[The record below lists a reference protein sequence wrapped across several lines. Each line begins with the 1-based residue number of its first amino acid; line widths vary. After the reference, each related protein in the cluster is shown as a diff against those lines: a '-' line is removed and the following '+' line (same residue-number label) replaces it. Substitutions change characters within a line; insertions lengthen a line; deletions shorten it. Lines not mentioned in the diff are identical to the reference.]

1 MSQLKV
7 WNGTAWIPAV
17 VGAVGQTGPQG
28 PAGQGVPTGGTT
40 GQALVK
46 KSGNPY
52 DTEWQAIT
60 TGVSS
65 VDGLTGTV
73 SLTDNYDAKGTAALK
88 SKFDA
93 FLAKAN
99 GPLKAFPAVVTPT
112 GYTAYSTATNPLPA
126 ATFYAWD
133 SPKFYYRGLVSSTV
147 TISGTSYVRNDPL
160 NNLSY
165 NPYWIEFDHYGQYLY
180 LQYAAATSKR
190 LIWVW
195 VDGSPVALTS
205 SGIAGSNGQPY
216 YYYINFGAVAQRRVR
231 ILMGSADFAGIGL
244 ASDTDTIF
252 PVEQKLLKVV
262 LFGGSWFAGGSG
274 GVSNLSEQLSIQLG
288 EMLNVD
294 YYVLAIGGTGY
305 VNGNNPNPPY
315 DPVLGYNVAP
325 NNTNGPSW
333 VDASRLSPL
342 VTIQPDL
349 VVFLGTT
356 NDDTFT
362 GSQYRLG
369 DHATY
374 VYDYIKN
381 NLSKCKIVSFARQ
394 SNGQTSAAIAANAL
408 AVYNAASAHSS
419 VIGAVNDYDEG
430 WITGSVTDSGSTG
443 NASVFIYNDQHPTA
457 AGNRYYASRMFNRIS
472 DFVKTYTR
480 S

>member
-7 WNGTAWIPAV
+7 WNGTAWVPAV

-40 GQALVK
+40 GKALVK
-46 KSGNPY
+46 KSDNNY
-52 DTEWQAIT
+52 DTEWQTIT

-65 VDGLTGTV
+65 VDGLTGAV
-73 SLTDNYDAKGTAALK
+73 SLTSSYDAKGTAGLK

-112 GYTAYSTATNPLPA
+112 GYSAYSTATNPLPT

-133 SPKFYYRGLVSSTV
+133 SGKFYYRGLVPSTV

-160 NNLSY
+160 NSLSY

-180 LQYAAATSKR
+180 LQYAAASGKR
-190 LIWVW
+190 LMWVW
-195 VDGSPVALTS
+195 VDGAPVALTS
-205 SGIAGSNGQPY
+205 SGVGGSNGQPY

-231 ILMGSADFAGIGL
+231 ILMGSADFAGVGL

-252 PVEQKLLKVV
+252 PVEQKLLKVA
-262 LFGGSWFAGGSG
+262 LFGGSWFQGGAG
-274 GVSNLSEQLSIQLG
+274 GVSNLSEQLSVQLG

-305 VNGNNPNPPY
+305 VNGNTVDPLGVGPITGSTGPNWTTSARLNP
-315 DPVLGYNVAP
+315 LA
-325 NNTNGPSW
+325 
-333 VDASRLSPL
+333 
-342 VTIQPDL
+342 TIQPDL

-356 NDDTFT
+356 NDDTLT

-381 NLSKCKIVSFARQ
+381 NLPNCKIVSFARQ
-394 SNGQTSAAIAANAL
+394 SNGETSAAIAANAL
-408 AVYNAASAHSS
+408 AVYNAASVHPS
-419 VIGAVNDYDEG
+419 VIGAVNDYAEE
-430 WITGSVTDSGSTG
+430 WITGSGSTG
-443 NASVFIYNDQHPTA
+443 NASVFIYTDSHPTA
-457 AGNRYYASRMFNRIS
+457 SGNRYYASRMFNRIS
-472 DFVKTYTR
+472 DFVKAYTR